1 MNGVQTLVDIWKG
14 NELQNLRAHRR
25 AQVSGHLDC
34 SPVPRGHICLA
45 PDPQKV
51 DIIVMMC

>member
-25 AQVSGHLDC
+25 ALVSGHLDC

-51 DIIVMMC
+51 DILVMMC